1 MGDVVPPRLRGVEK
15 RDLVTIAE
23 LEAAAFGTNS
33 LTRSALDVMFDPS
46 GGLWMLA
53 EDDEGIWGHSV
64 NSRGE
69 DPQVGWIVGMAIHR
83 DRQRLGWGRALL
95 QATIE
100 RLYDFDMSVIRLLVK
115 SSNKVA
121 RRLYEQFGFKDTGG
135 RVDHFGTGE
144 DRMIMSL
151 LLEVRAPRLHG
162 VLLPQVP
169 AAPDYQDLTQVRTS
183 ADQNRY
189 S

>member
-1 MGDVVPPRLRGVEK
+1 MEVVVPPRLRGVHK
-15 RDLVTIAE
+15 TDLPAIAE

-53 EDDEGIWGHSV
+53 EDDDGIWGHSV
-64 NSRGE
+64 NARGE
-69 DPQVGWIVGMAIHR
+69 DPQVGWIVGMAIHPG
-83 DRQRLGWGRALL
+83 RQGHGWGTMLL
-95 QATIE
+95 QATID

-115 SSNKVA
+115 STNRVA
-121 RRLYEQFGFKDTGG
+121 RRLYENFGFIETGE

-144 DRMIMSL
+144 DRMIMSRL
-151 LLEVRAPRLHG
+151 LRVRTPRRGG
-162 VLLPQVP
+162 VFVPQIPVS
-169 AAPDYQDLTQVRTS
+169 PDYEDLTAVRS